1 MSLPERIIHSR
12 YRVIYAIDEQ
22 SGVAVFCCR
31 DDQSG
36 ALVYVAEWTTSD
48 ATHQQQLSQQCERI
62 AAISDSALLPLVSHA
77 VTETGFIAISSAPQ
91 GHDLGQTVRM
101 RNGALTQAE
110 VTSQMTRILAVVR
123 QLHSQ
128 SPAIY
133 LGTPAPSDII
143 VRDDGQWMLT
153 PFAMIRGA
161 SSTATPYRAPE
172 VPTSGCSPTSDI
184 YAIAALAYFASTG
197 IAPLSAE
204 VQQSGAKFIT
214 PRTHNPA
221 LHEMFEQ
228 VLLRALQTRVS
239 NRYQSAAE
247 MQISLDTIQTLGSR
261 EPGPGVDNGILNL
274 NAPPASVTESKPD
287 NTMLAGNYT
296 PPNSATN
303 VPVMQQ
309 SAPSNNIRLGCL
321 VAVAITLTILAVMLC
336 IVLALVLPGSPLRS
350 LWGGS
355 FASSFK
361 FAVTTPT
368 PAPSTSK
375 AIVAATPT
383 RIPTII
389 SSNKVIDD
397 KNAANLQVSNVIT
410 STTFGPAAWA
420 PNGQVIAIAA
430 GDSISIHEVEQ
441 FSETAVFRGHVGS
454 VTSLAWSPDGRYLAS
469 GANNDSIIHVW
480 DVTNNIE
487 AYTLRGHEGWIRN
500 VVFSP
505 DGKRLASGSTDLSVR
520 IWDTASQRTIFTL
533 TGHKDLI
540 GGIAWSP
547 DGTQLATASR
557 DGTVRLWDTAS
568 GQAIDSFAF
577 QTPINTNDPQKNHY
591 WATGL
596 VWTPNGKSLFVGATN
611 GNVTMLNAATGQ
623 TIRTLSGHSSWITIR
638 GLQLNA
644 DGTVLYSAGLDG
656 VICVWDVATG
666 AKKATYKQHQL
677 DIFGIS
683 LEPNGNRLVSTSDQE
698 GRLLIWDMAN
708 QQIIGT
714 FRVGQGIPTGIRY
727 ANDGKV
733 LAVSGFNGMLRLQQT
748 NKTDNLFLA
757 GLTGIAQNI
766 AFLGTNRFAMIT
778 ASDTVSLYTPE
789 SNTPQAIQGIDGTP
803 LSLAAT
809 RDGKYLVVGTSTS
822 IQVWRI
828 EAMGTPFSLQTTLTN
843 IQVAEFSHTGNVL
856 AVIGTG
862 DKPGYEIWDIASR
875 TLLFHHDEAISA
887 IDFMTDSQQIVV
899 LTDKHRIEVRPLN
912 AATPSATITSNEAQG
927 FAVVKVVPGSDLL
940 VTADYLDNITAYTL
954 DGKIVAT
961 IGQGDGITAI
971 GVNPD
976 GTEIAVGKR
985 DGTVARYAIP

>member
-1 MSLPERIIHSR
+1 MSLPERIIQGR

-22 SGVAVFCCR
+22 AGAAVFCCR

-48 ATHQQQLSQQCERI
+48 ATLQQQLSQHSARV
-62 AAISDSALLPLVSHA
+62 ATISDPALLPLISHA
-77 VTETGFIAISSAPQ
+77 ITDTGFIAVSSAPQ

-153 PFAMIRGA
+153 PFAMMRGA
-161 SSTATPYRAPE
+161 NPTATPYRAPE
-172 VPTSGCSPTSDI
+172 VPTSGSNAASDM

-197 IAPLSAE
+197 IAPLTPE
-204 VQQSGAKFIT
+204 VQASGAKLIA

-221 LHEMFEQ
+221 LNEMFEQ

-247 MQISLDTIQTLGSR
+247 MQISLDTIQTLGTR
-261 EPGPGVDNGILNL
+261 EPGPGVDGNILTV
-274 NAPPASVTESKPD
+274 APVPVVENKPASSV
-287 NTMLAGNYT
+287 LAGNYT
-296 PPNSATN
+296 PPSTATT
-303 VPVMQQ
+303 VPVVQ
-309 SAPSNNIRLGCL
+309 SGAPSSNMRMGCL
-321 VAVAITLTILAVMLC
+321 VAAAITLTILAVMLC
-336 IVLALVLPGSPLRS
+336 IVLALVLPGSPFRS

-355 FASSFK
+355 LASSFK

-368 PAPSTSK
+368 PVPSSSK

-383 RIPTII
+383 RIPVIT
-389 SSNKVIDD
+389 SSNKAIDD

-420 PNGQVIAIAA
+420 PNGHAIAIAA

-441 FSETAVFRGHVGS
+441 FSETAVFRGHLGS

-469 GANNDSIIHVW
+469 GANNDSVIHVW

-500 VVFSP
+500 VIFSP
-505 DGKRLASGSTDLSVR
+505 DGKRLASGSTDLSVK

-533 TGHKDLI
+533 TGHTDLI

-547 DGTQLATASR
+547 DGKRLATASR
-557 DGTVRLWDTAS
+557 DGTVRLWDAMT
-568 GQAIDSFAF
+568 GKAIDGFAF
-577 QTPINTNDPQKNHY
+577 QTPINTNDPQKSHH

-596 VWTPNGKSLFVGATN
+596 VWTPDGKSLFVGATN
-611 GNVTMLNAATGQ
+611 GLVTQLNAETGQ
-623 TIRTLSGHSSWITIR
+623 TIRTLSGHTSWITIR

-644 DGTVLYSAGLDG
+644 DGTLLYSAGLDG
-656 VICVWDVATG
+656 LICVWDVASGT
-666 AKKATYKQHQL
+666 KKATYNQHQL
-677 DIFGIS
+677 SIFGIS

-727 ANDGKV
+727 SNDGKV
-733 LAVSGFNGMLRLQQT
+733 LAASGFNGMVRLQQT
-748 NKTDNLFLA
+748 DKTDNLFLA
-757 GLTGIAQNI
+757 GLSGIAQNI

-789 SNTPQAIQGIDGTP
+789 SSTPQAIQGLDGTP
-803 LSLAAT
+803 LSLAAD
-809 RDGKYLVVGTSTS
+809 RDGKYLAVGTSTT
-822 IQVWRI
+822 IQIWRGDT
-828 EAMGTPFSLQTTLTN
+828 MGTPFSLQTTLKN
-843 IQVAEFSHTGNVL
+843 IHVAEFSRTGSVL
-856 AVIGTG
+856 AVIGGG
-862 DKPGYEIWDIASR
+862 DKPGYEIWDVASR
-875 TLLFHHDEAISA
+875 SLLFHNDEDISS

-899 LTDKHRIEVRPLN
+899 LTAKNGIEVRPLN
-912 AATPSATITSNEAQG
+912 AATAIAKITSNESAG
-927 FAVVKVVPGSDLL
+927 FAAVKVIPGSNLL
-940 VTADYLDNITAYTL
+940 VAADYLGNISCYTL

-961 IGQGDGITAI
+961 LGQGDGITAL

-985 DGTVARYAIP
+985 DGSIARYAVP

>member
-1 MSLPERIIHSR
+1 MSLPERVIHGR

-22 SGVAVFCCR
+22 AGAAVFCCR

-48 ATHQQQLSQQCERI
+48 AALQQQLSQQSERI
-62 AAISDSALLPLVSHA
+62 ATISDPALLPLVSHII
-77 VTETGFIAISSAPQ
+77 TDSGFIAVSSAPQ

-128 SPAIY
+128 TPALY

-153 PFAMIRGA
+153 PFAMMRGA
-161 SSTATPYRAPE
+161 SPTATPYRAPE
-172 VPTSGCSPTSDI
+172 IPGSGCSPASDM
-184 YAIAALAYFASTG
+184 YAIAALSYFASTG
-197 IAPLSAE
+197 VAPLTPE
-204 VQQSGAKFIT
+204 VQASGAKLVA
-214 PRTHNPA
+214 PRTHNA
-221 LHEMFEQ
+221 SLNEMFEQ
-228 VLLRALQTRVS
+228 VLLRALQARVS

-247 MQISLDTIQTLGSR
+247 MQISLDTIQTLGTR
-261 EPGPGVDNGILNL
+261 EPGPGVDNGILNA
-274 NAPPASVTESKPD
+274 APPPVAETKPVS
-287 NTMLAGNYT
+287 NMLAGNYT
-296 PPNSATN
+296 PPPVAGT
-303 VPVMQQ
+303 VPVVQ
-309 SAPSNNIRLGCL
+309 SGASSSNIRIGCL
-321 VAVAITLTILAVMLC
+321 VAAAITLTILAVMLC

-355 FASSFK
+355 FASSFN

-368 PAPSTSK
+368 PEPSSSK

-383 RIPTII
+383 RIPTIT
-389 SSNKVIDD
+389 SSNKAIDD
-397 KNAANLQVSNVIT
+397 TNAANLQVSNVIT
-410 STTFGPAAWA
+410 STAFGPAAWA
-420 PNGQVIAIAA
+420 PNGQAIAIAA
-430 GDSISIHEVEQ
+430 GDSVSIHEVEQ
-441 FSETAVFRGHVGS
+441 FSETAVFRGHVGN

-469 GANNDSIIHVW
+469 GANNDSVIHIW
-480 DVTNNIE
+480 DVTNGVE

-500 VVFSP
+500 VIFSP

-520 IWDTASQRTIFTL
+520 IWDTASQRTVYTL
-533 TGHKDLI
+533 TGHTDLI
-540 GGIAWSP
+540 GGIAWSS

-557 DGTVRLWDTAS
+557 DGTVRLWDATT
-568 GQAIDSFAF
+568 GQPIAGFAF
-577 QTPINTNDPQKNHY
+577 QTPINPNDPQKNRY

-596 VWTPNGKSLFVGATN
+596 VWTPDGKSLFVGATN
-611 GNVTMLNAATGQ
+611 GLVTMLNAQTGQ
-623 TIRTLSGHSSWITIR
+623 TIRTLSGHTSWITIR

-656 VICVWDVATG
+656 LICVWDVATG
-666 AKKATYKQHQL
+666 TQKATYNQHQL
-677 DIFGIS
+677 SIFGIS
-683 LEPNGNRLVSTSDQE
+683 LEPNGERLVSTSDQE
-698 GRLLIWDMAN
+698 GRLLIWDMTN

-727 ANDGKV
+727 SNDGKV
-733 LAVSGFNGMLRLQQT
+733 LAASGFNGMLRLQQT
-748 NKTDNLFLA
+748 DKADSLFLA
-757 GLTGIAQNI
+757 GLNGIAQNI

-778 ASDTVSLYTPE
+778 ASDTISLYTPE
-789 SNTPQAIQGIDGTP
+789 SSTPQSIQGIDGTP
-803 LSLAAT
+803 LSLAAS
-809 RDGKYLVVGTSTS
+809 RDGKYLAVGTSTT

-843 IQVAEFSHTGNVL
+843 IQLAEFAPNGNFL
-856 AVIGTG
+856 AVIGG
-862 DKPGYEIWDIASR
+862 GEKPGYEVWDVAARS
-875 TLLFHHDEAISA
+875 LLFHSDEAIGS

-899 LTDKHRIEVRPLN
+899 LTAKNSIEVRPLN
-912 AATPSATITSNEAQG
+912 AVTASSTITSTESAG
-927 FAVVKVVPGSDLL
+927 FAGVKVIPGSNLL
-940 VTADYLDNITAYTL
+940 VAADYIGNITCHTL

-961 IGQGDGITAI
+961 LGQGDGITAL

-985 DGTVARYAIP
+985 DGSIARYAVP

>member
-1 MSLPERIIHSR
+1 MSLPERVIHGR

-22 SGVAVFCCR
+22 SGAAVFCCR

-36 ALVYVAEWTTSD
+36 ALVYVAEWTTND
-48 ATHQQQLSQQCERI
+48 ATLQQQLSQRSERI
-62 AAISDSALLPLVSHA
+62 AAINDGALLPLVNHA
-77 VTETGFIAISSAPQ
+77 ITETGFIAVSSAPQ

-101 RNGALTQAE
+101 RNGALTQIE
-110 VTSQMTRILAVVR
+110 VTSQIARILAVVR

-161 SSTATPYRAPE
+161 STSATPYRAPE
-172 VPTSGCSPTSDI
+172 VPTSGCSPASDM

-197 IAPLSAE
+197 IAPLTPE
-204 VQQSGAKFIT
+204 VQVSGAKFIA
-214 PRTHNPA
+214 PRTHNA
-221 LHEMFEQ
+221 DLNEMFEQ

-261 EPGPGVDNGILNL
+261 EPGPGVDGNILAA
-274 NAPPASVTESKPD
+274 APAPVVESKPASSV
-287 NTMLAGNYT
+287 LAGNYT
-296 PPNSATN
+296 PPAAATT
-303 VPVMQQ
+303 VPVVQ
-309 SAPSNNIRLGCL
+309 SGAPASNMRMGCL
-321 VAVAITLTILAVMLC
+321 VAAAITLTILAVMLC
-336 IVLALVLPGSPLRS
+336 IVLALVLPGSPFRS

-368 PAPSTSK
+368 PVPSSSK

-383 RIPTII
+383 RIPTIK
-389 SSNKVIDD
+389 SSNKAIDD

-420 PNGQVIAIAA
+420 PNGQAIAIAA

-441 FSETAVFRGHVGS
+441 FSETAVFRGHLGS

-480 DVTNNIE
+480 DVTNNVE

-500 VVFSP
+500 VIFSP
-505 DGKRLASGSTDLSVR
+505 DGKRLASGSTDLSIK
-520 IWDTASQRTIFTL
+520 IWDTASQHTIFTL
-533 TGHKDLI
+533 TGHTDLI

-547 DGTQLATASR
+547 DGKRLATASR
-557 DGTVRLWDTAS
+557 DGTVRLWDAIT
-568 GQAIDSFAF
+568 GNAIDSFAF
-577 QTPINTNDPQKNHY
+577 QTPINTNDPQKSHH

-596 VWTPNGKSLFVGATN
+596 VWTPDGKNLFVGATN
-611 GNVTMLNAATGQ
+611 GLVTMLNAETGQ
-623 TIRTLSGHSSWITIR
+623 TIRTLSGHTSWITIR

-644 DGTVLYSAGLDG
+644 DGTLLYSAGLDG
-656 VICVWDVATG
+656 LICVWDVATG
-666 AKKATYKQHQL
+666 TQKAKYNQHQL
-677 DIFGIS
+677 SIFGIS

-727 ANDGKV
+727 SNDGKV
-733 LAVSGFNGMLRLQQT
+733 LAASGFNGMVRLQQT
-748 NKTDNLFLA
+748 DKTDNLFLA

-789 SNTPQAIQGIDGTP
+789 SSTPQAIQGLDGTP
-803 LSLAAT
+803 LSLAASQ
-809 RDGKYLVVGTSTS
+809 DGKYLAVGTSTT
-822 IQVWRI
+822 IQVWRGDAI
-828 EAMGTPFSLQTTLTN
+828 GTPFSLQTALKN
-843 IQVAEFSHTGNVL
+843 IHVAEFSRAGNVL
-856 AVIGTG
+856 AVIGGG
-862 DKPGYEIWDIASR
+862 DKPGYEIWDVAARS
-875 TLLFHHDEAISA
+875 LLFHSDEDISS

-899 LTDKHRIEVRPLN
+899 LTAKNGIEVRPLN
-912 AATPSATITSNEAQG
+912 AATASAKITSNESAG
-927 FAVVKVVPGSDLL
+927 FAAVKVIPGSNLL
-940 VTADYLDNITAYTL
+940 VAADYLGNISCYTL

-961 IGQGDGITAI
+961 IGQGDGITAL

>member
-1 MSLPERIIHSR
+1 MSLPERVIQGR

-22 SGVAVFCCR
+22 SGAAVFCCR

-36 ALVYVAEWTTSD
+36 ALVYVAEWTTND
-48 ATHQQQLSQQCERI
+48 ATLQQQLSQRSERI
-62 AAISDSALLPLVSHA
+62 AAINDGALLPLVNHA
-77 VTETGFIAISSAPQ
+77 ITETGFIAVSSAPQ

-101 RNGALTQAE
+101 RNGALTQIE
-110 VTSQMTRILAVVR
+110 VTSQIARILAVVR

-128 SPAIY
+128 TPAIY

-153 PFAMIRGA
+153 PFAMIRGT
-161 SSTATPYRAPE
+161 STTATPYRAPE
-172 VPTSGCSPTSDI
+172 VPTSGCSPASDL

-197 IAPLSAE
+197 IAPLTPE
-204 VQQSGAKFIT
+204 VQVSGAKFIA

-221 LHEMFEQ
+221 LNEMFEQ

-261 EPGPGVDNGILNL
+261 EPGPGVDGNILAA
-274 NAPPASVTESKPD
+274 APTLVVESKPASSV
-287 NTMLAGNYT
+287 LAGNYT
-296 PPNSATN
+296 PPAAATT
-303 VPVMQQ
+303 VSVVQS
-309 SAPSNNIRLGCL
+309 SAPASNMRMGCL
-321 VAVAITLTILAVMLC
+321 VAAAITLTILAVMLC
-336 IVLALVLPGSPLRS
+336 IVLALVLPGSPFRS

-368 PAPSTSK
+368 PVPSSSK

-383 RIPTII
+383 RIPTIK
-389 SSNKVIDD
+389 SSNKAIDD

-420 PNGQVIAIAA
+420 PNGHAIAIAA

-441 FSETAVFRGHVGS
+441 FSETAVFRGHLGS

-469 GANNDSIIHVW
+469 GANNDSVIHVW
-480 DVTNNIE
+480 DVTNNVQ

-500 VVFSP
+500 VIFSP
-505 DGKRLASGSTDLSVR
+505 DGKRLASGSTDLSIK
-520 IWDTASQRTIFTL
+520 IWDTASQHTIFTL
-533 TGHKDLI
+533 TGHTDLI

-547 DGTQLATASR
+547 DGKRLATASR
-557 DGTVRLWDTAS
+557 DGTVRMWDALT
-568 GQAIDSFAF
+568 GKAIDGFAF
-577 QTPINTNDPQKNHY
+577 QTPINTNDPQKNRY

-596 VWTPNGKSLFVGATN
+596 VWTPDGKNLFVGATN
-611 GNVTMLNAATGQ
+611 GLVTMLNAETGQ
-623 TIRTLSGHSSWITIR
+623 TIRTLSGHTSWITIR

-644 DGTVLYSAGLDG
+644 DGTLLYSAGLDG
-656 VICVWDVATG
+656 LICVWDVATG
-666 AKKATYKQHQL
+666 TQKAKYNQHQL
-677 DIFGIS
+677 SIFGIS

-727 ANDGKV
+727 SNDGKV
-733 LAVSGFNGMLRLQQT
+733 LAASGFNGMMRLQQT
-748 NKTDNLFLA
+748 DKTDNLFLA

-789 SNTPQAIQGIDGTP
+789 SSTPQAIQGLDGTP
-803 LSLAAT
+803 LSLAAD
-809 RDGKYLVVGTSTS
+809 RDGKYLAVGTSTT
-822 IQVWRI
+822 IQVWRGDAI
-828 EAMGTPFSLQTTLTN
+828 GTPFSLQTTLKN
-843 IQVAEFSHTGNVL
+843 IHVAEFSRTGNVL
-856 AVIGTG
+856 AVIGGG
-862 DKPGYEIWDIASR
+862 DKPGYEIWDVAAR
-875 TLLFHHDEAISA
+875 TLLFHSDEDISSV
-887 IDFMTDSQQIVV
+887 DFMTDSQQIVV
-899 LTDKHRIEVRPLN
+899 LTAKNGIEVRPLN
-912 AATPSATITSNEAQG
+912 AATASAKITSNEAAG
-927 FAVVKVVPGSDLL
+927 FAAVKVIPGSDLL
-940 VTADYLDNITAYTL
+940 VAADYLGNISCYTL

-985 DGTVARYAIP
+985 DGTVARYAVP